1 MNGSG
6 GGDDAGGVG
15 DDWVCASSHTGI
27 TRTPRRLRTYTLP
40 LDGVGGESVSL
51 DLLLLVEPDPDQG
64 GLVDL
69 ICVAQVFCLRWGR
82 SINAHPVCNDRSGP
96 VSVQSTD
103 STPAISSHSVLAGR
117 LQPHSTA
124 SKLR

>member
-1 MNGSG
+1 MHRVHCG
-6 GGDDAGGVG
+6 
-15 DDWVCASSHTGI
+15 HTPCPSMALAA
-27 TRTPRRLRTYTLP
+27 R
-40 LDGVGGESVSL
+40 VSL
-51 DLLLLVEPDPDQG
+51 DFLLVEPDPDQG